1 MSDRYVE
8 PEFRMG
14 WWMPA
19 EWPRHRVWSD
29 MLYCPFCGAGVREG
43 RKGKHMLKAHREIHQ
58 KIIDRCNKLNL
69 EVLNS
74 KGVAWT
80 ACHPSRPRQQKPYTF
95 VNYVLCFVNNLLS
108 LPWYSHM
115 WPPGVPDIN
124 SSIVF
129 NFRSIQVGMII
140 WRYTHAVAKYVPG
153 KTQLFYLALFS
164 WRISVVD
171 ARLIKK
177 RSCWALYTC

>member
-58 KIIDRCNKLNL
+58 KIVDRCNKLNL

-74 KGVAWT
+74 KGVAWIARELPEQPAT
-80 ACHPSRPRQQKPYTF
+80 HPAL
-95 VNYVLCFVNNLLS
+95 VNRNPTLLLIMSCSFVNNLLS
-108 LPWYSHM
+108 LPWYSHV
-115 WPPGVPDIN
+115 WPPGRYRYKQFNCIQFQVDSGRHDYMKVYSCCSKICAGQN
-124 SSIVF
+124 STF
-129 NFRSIQVGMII
+129 
-140 WRYTHAVAKYVPG
+140 
-153 KTQLFYLALFS
+153 LFS
-164 WRISVVD
+164 
-171 ARLIKK
+171 
-177 RSCWALYTC
+177 ALQLKNIILLMLGW